1 MLTFLTQLKGTNL
14 QLHNGKILTFRN
26 QYDID
31 IRHPSLDTIFTV
43 LCMYVRPVFVTVVE
57 NPLEILKNILV
68 IDRTPKMAKLRE

>member
-14 QLHNGKILTFRN
+14 LLHNGKILTIRHPTS
-26 QYDID
+26 D

>member
-14 QLHNGKILTFRN
+14 LLHKGKILTIRN

-43 LCMYVRPVFVTVVE
+43 LCMYVHPVFVTVVGH
-57 NPLEILKNILV
+57 PLEILKNILV
-68 IDRTPKMAKLRE
+68 IDRTPKMAKLR